1 MMTKIE
7 WYQEV
12 LALEPSSKVF
22 FPLAKLLIENGEFD
36 ESCRILSQGVDRH
49 PEYVEAKLLLVD
61 VLHRL
66 GRTEDARKHVL
77 AVGTQMAA
85 YPDFWRQ
92 WAQILSGQD
101 KGRDIGLALQ
111 FLAASFHGAPIS
123 WGEVLEHGLRAV
135 IQNGPSSAF
144 SEEAPVS
151 THGRVTPSPLPPA
164 EAPRHERAQDQLPES
179 QAQPLVSPLIE
190 NLTARVLSEEP
201 PAGEPDE
208 DADEETFSLRT
219 RTMADLLAEQGD
231 LAGALDIYRE
241 LHAGA
246 ESDEEKNELARRIDK
261 MAARM
266 QEIPAKGAAMG
277 GADEDVRPPAPEAG
291 GLHSKKKLMNAL
303 EKLAQRL
310 EARAAN

>member
-7 WYQEV
+7 WYKEV
-12 LALEPSSKVF
+12 LALEPNSKVF
-22 FPLAKLLIENGEFD
+22 FPLAKLLIENGELD
-36 ESCRILSQGVDRH
+36 ESCRVLSQGVDRH
-49 PEYVEAKLLLVD
+49 PEFVEAKLLLVD

-66 GRTEDARKHVL
+66 GRADDSRKHVL
-77 AVGTQMAA
+77 AVGSQMAA

-123 WGEVLEHGLRAV
+123 WAEVLEHGLRAV
-135 IQNGPSSAF
+135 AMKGAGGLNEPAPAAGASPELRSEDLSAVA
-144 SEEAPVS
+144 SPPEAEPVI
-151 THGRVTPSPLPPA
+151 
-164 EAPRHERAQDQLPES
+164 EPETK
-179 QAQPLVSPLIE
+179 PLVSPLIE

-201 PAGEPDE
+201 GTEELDE

-231 LAGALDIYRE
+231 QAGALDIYRE

-246 ESDEEKNELARRIDK
+246 ENDEEKNDLARRIDK
-261 MAARM
+261 MVARM
-266 QEIPAKGAAMG
+266 QEVPAKGVAAG
-277 GADEDVRPPAPEAG
+277 GVDEDVQPSAPEAG

-310 EARAAN
+310 EARAAQ